1 MLFKGVT
8 TEKTTQIQIL
18 KNILLSILEIINV
31 SLINE
36 RRGIAV
42 QLFTI

>member
-36 RRGIAV
+36 CRGIAV